1 MFSSA
6 FQLTLREMRDVFSSP
21 RTLAAMLVI
30 GVLLGLIGPFSTFQ
44 YFLLAPRIAY
54 WVFIVL
60 TCYGVGAFGGGFV
73 VNIMHQLKRQPNVVM
88 MIIGGGIGAGLPVA
102 VTVTIANATILGDW
116 EISGFEG
123 VMTLVYCVLVSMCI
137 TALHVLFLREDRP
150 SAPKQ
155 VPILA
160 RLQIQNRGKL
170 LYMSMQDHYIN
181 VVTSRGQELLLLR
194 MGDAEKET
202 TGIDGLRIHRSH
214 WIAIEG
220 IKSVDRQNGNYV
232 VEMLDGAKLPIS
244 RGQVQAARDA
254 GIIPN

>member
-1 MFSSA
+1 MFSRA
-6 FQLTLREMRDVFSSP
+6 LQLTLREMRALFTSP
-21 RTLAAMLVI
+21 RTVAAMLI
-30 GVLLGLIGPFSTFQ
+30 LGIMLGLIGPFSTFQ
-44 YFLLAPRIAY
+44 YFRTVPRLAY
-54 WVFIVL
+54 WVFIVF
-60 TCYGVGAFGGGFV
+60 TCYGVGSFGGGLFV
-73 VNIMHQLKRQPNVVM
+73 NMLFQYQKKPHPIVL
-88 MIIGGGIGAGLPVA
+88 IIGGGIGAGIPVA
-102 VTVTIANATILGDW
+102 IVVSLANASILGDW
-116 EISGFEG
+116 EITGFEG
-123 VMTLVYCVLVSMCI
+123 TMTLVYCVLVSMCV

-150 SAPKQ
+150 NAPKQ
-155 VPILA
+155 VQIIA
-160 RLQIQNRGKL
+160 RLQIQNRGTL

-202 TGIDGLRIHRSH
+202 AGIEGLRIHRSH

-254 GIIPN
+254 GIIPS